1 MLHEASAR
9 REGLLPVAVYTAA
22 VSLDLLLAAI
32 LAERG
37 EPQDHHDLGRMAAR
51 VGVGLA
57 GERRAALGLFS
68 DVLARLGRYRAPGGG
83 GARDGSGEEVGTVR
97 LLERPGADGRR
108 PPSFA
113 DYLALWEPLEREYR
127 PSDREAV
134 RFGQLRSAPQA
145 FEAAAGGAGVMDGV
159 PGIAMAEVVLDEAQ
173 VVALV
178 RPGRSRRSAAA
189 CAGGRAAARR
199 ARPRR
204 RRGSS
209 PPGG

>member
-1 MLHEASAR
+1 MADERETAGPAFEPRLEDPGLWYERAFRFRKAGAVLHEASAR
-9 REGLLPVAVYTAA
+9 REGLLPVAVYDAA

-37 EPQDHHDLGRMAAR
+37 EPQDHHDLGRMAAG

-57 GERRAALGLFS
+57 EGQRAALGLFS

-83 GARDGSGEEVGTVR
+83 GARGGSGEEVGTVR

-108 PPSFA
+108 PSFA

-134 RFGQLRSAPQA
+134 RFGQLRSASEV
-145 FEAAAGGAGVMDGV
+145 FEAAAGGSGVMNGV
-159 PGIAMAEVVLDEAQ
+159 PG
-173 VVALV
+173 
-178 RPGRSRRSAAA
+178 
-189 CAGGRAAARR
+189 
-199 ARPRR
+199 
-204 RRGSS
+204 
-209 PPGG
+209 

>member
-1 MLHEASAR
+1 
-9 REGLLPVAVYTAA
+9 
-22 VSLDLLLAAI
+22 
-32 LAERG
+32 
-37 EPQDHHDLGRMAAR
+37 MAAR

-83 GARDGSGEEVGTVR
+83 GARGGSGEEVGTVR

-134 RFGQLRSAPQA
+134 RFGHLRSAPEP
-145 FEAAAGGAGVMDGV
+145 FETMGGDTGVVGGV
-159 PGIAMAEVVLDEAQ
+159 PGLAMAEIVLDQAQ
-173 VVALV
+173 VVAPVGEIVATGMAQRV
-178 RPGRSRRSAAA
+178 RVDVAETGAPG
-189 CAGGRAAARR
+189 GGGDEIVHRLPGQGLASLGEEQPGQAIRCG
-199 ARPRR
+199 
-204 RRGSS
+204 RRG
-209 PPGG
+209 GA